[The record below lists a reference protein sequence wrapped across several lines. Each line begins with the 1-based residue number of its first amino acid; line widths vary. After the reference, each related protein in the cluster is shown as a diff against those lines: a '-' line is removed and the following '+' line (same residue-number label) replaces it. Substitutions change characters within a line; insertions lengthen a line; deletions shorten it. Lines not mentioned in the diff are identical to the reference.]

1 MTKNK
6 GGGVR
11 LISPMKL
18 THIDDKLVKN
28 IMQEYKLHNADVL
41 VRDDITVDDLID
53 AIEGNRKY
61 V

>member
-1 MTKNK
+1 
-6 GGGVR
+6 
-11 LISPMKL
+11 MKL

-53 AIEGNRKY
+53 AIEGNR
-61 V
+61 